1 MSFESE
7 LLDILGTAADSYDIK
22 AGVRRCFFY
31 DFDGY
36 PVRLWDGQGVL
47 TAGGYDWL
55 GTYDADGNN
64 RHTAPAVADSRDGTA
79 PSYEFSIPYLD
90 KTTFDALKADQA
102 LAKGR
107 EMTCYHAL
115 FKVGEG
121 LLPTTPLRFSYRM
134 LIRGT
139 QFSEAVSVD
148 GGAVMVLRSASVIC
162 KSLEYGRSRVPSGT
176 MTDTAQRERARLL
189 GLSSDSGCSFV
200 AANSRRTFIVGG

>member
-7 LLDILGTAADSYDIK
+7 LLDILGTASDSYDIK
-22 AGVRRCFFY
+22 AMVRRCFFY

-36 PVRLWDGQGVL
+36 PTRLWDGVGVL
-47 TAGGYDWL
+47 NAGGYEWL

-64 RHTAPAVADSRDGTA
+64 HHRAPAVADSRDGSS
-79 PSYEFSIPYLD
+79 PRYEFGIPYLD
-90 KTTFDALKADQA
+90 KTTFDALKADQD
-102 LAKGR
+102 LARGR

-139 QFSEAVSVD
+139 QFSEAATMD
-148 GGAVMVLRSASVIC
+148 GGEVSFTRSASVIC
-162 KSLEYGRSRVPSGT
+162 RSLEYGRTRVPSGT
-176 MTDTAQRERARLL
+176 ITDTAQRERARLL
-189 GLSSDSGCSFV
+189 GLASDSGCSFV
-200 AANSRRTFIVGG
+200 AVNSRRTFLVGG